1 MNPSTSALLL
11 VDMQNDFLHPV
22 GAYGRA
28 KISLANS
35 RARIEQMIKVS
46 NSFKDLESR
55 IIAANF
61 TLIADKDNVPI
72 IPEDFKAK
80 HPFLHRGDFQVG
92 RWGHQLID
100 ELGPADFVINKIG
113 HSAFQATHLE
123 WLLGQLNIK
132 TLIIGGILAKE
143 GGIVSTLM
151 EAKAK
156 DYELLLLM
164 DGCMA
169 VNENLYAEK
178 IKELENVCKI
188 VTCKELVNLMNA

>member
-28 KISLANS
+28 KLSLSNS
-35 RARIEQMIKVS
+35 RARIEQMIKVT
-46 NSFKDLESR
+46 NCFKDLECR

-72 IPEDFKAK
+72 IPEDFKLK

-113 HSAFQATHLE
+113 HSAFQSTHLD
-123 WLLGQLNIK
+123 WLLDQLNIQ
-132 TLIIGGILAKE
+132 TLILGGILAQD
-143 GGIVSTLM
+143 GGIVSTLL
-151 EAKAK
+151 EAKEK
-156 DYELLLLM
+156 SYEVLLLM

-169 VNENLYAEK
+169 VSEDLYSEK
-178 IKELENVCKI
+178 IKKLESVCKI
-188 VTCKELVNLMNA
+188 VTCKELVNLMNT

>member
-46 NSFKDLESR
+46 NSFKSLESR

-72 IPEDFKAK
+72 IPEDFRVK

-169 VNENLYAEK
+169 VNEDLYAEK

>member
-28 KISLANS
+28 KLAMANS
-35 RARIEQMIKVS
+35 RARIEQMIKVA
-46 NSFKDLESR
+46 NCFKEGGSR
-55 IIAANF
+55 IIGANF

-72 IPEDFKAK
+72 IPDEFKAK

-132 TLIIGGILAKE
+132 TLVIGGILAKE
-143 GGIVSTLM
+143 GGLASTLM
-151 EAKAK
+151 EAKSK
-156 DYELLLLM
+156 DYEVLLLM

-169 VNENLYAEK
+169 LNEDLYSEK
-178 IKELENVCKI
+178 IQELENVCKI
-188 VTCKELVNLMNA
+188 VTCKELVNLMTA

>member
-28 KISLANS
+28 KWSLANK

-46 NSFKDLESR
+46 NCFKDLGSR
-55 IIAANF
+55 IIGANF

-72 IPEDFKAK
+72 IPENFKAK

-92 RWGHQLID
+92 RWGHQVID

-143 GGIVSTLM
+143 GGLVSTLL
-151 EAKAK
+151 EAKDK
-156 DYELLLLM
+156 HYEVLLLM

-169 VNENLYAEK
+169 LSEELYAEK

>member
-28 KISLANS
+28 KLAMANS
-35 RARIEQMIKVS
+35 RARIEQMIKVA
-46 NSFKDLESR
+46 NCFKEAGSR
-55 IIAANF
+55 IIGANF

-72 IPEDFKAK
+72 IPEEFKAK

-123 WLLGQLNIK
+123 WLLEQLDIR
-132 TLIIGGILAKE
+132 TLIIGGILAK
-143 GGIVSTLM
+143 GGGLLSTLM
-151 EAKAK
+151 EAKSK
-156 DYELLLLM
+156 DYEVLLLM

-169 VNENLYAEK
+169 LSEDLYTEQ
-178 IKELENVCKI
+178 IQELENVCKI
-188 VTCKELVNLMNA
+188 VTCKELVNLMTA

>member
-1 MNPSTSALLL
+1 MNPSTSALLF

-28 KISLANS
+28 KLSLSNS
-35 RARIEQMIKVS
+35 RARIEQMIKVT
-46 NSFKDLESR
+46 NCFKELESR

-72 IPEDFKAK
+72 IPEEFKAK

-113 HSAFQATHLE
+113 HSAFQSTHLE
-123 WLLGQLNIK
+123 WLLDQLNIK
-132 TLIIGGILAKE
+132 TLILGGVLAKD
-143 GGIVSTLM
+143 GGIVSTLL
-151 EAKAK
+151 EAKDK
-156 DYELLLLM
+156 SYEVLLLM

-169 VNENLYAEK
+169 VTEELYSEK

-188 VTCKELVNLMNA
+188 VTCKELVNLMNS